1 MVDKLSRVHPD
12 FALPHPKSLSQRARD
27 FERTPLLPFWEKGL
41 GDEGETYKGGMHS
54 TKSSSKSEVF
64 SKAKLHATSQYWLV
78 KLGPRGCQE
87 GKNLV

>member
-1 MVDKLSRVHPD
+1 VHPD

-54 TKSSSKSEVF
+54 SRRGVLLKGKLPFSSWTWYK
-64 SKAKLHATSQYWLV
+64 
-78 KLGPRGCQE
+78 
-87 GKNLV
+87 